1 MNFMIPIG
9 PNHTRLSHQLVSQI
23 LKIWP
28 TSIIYLITNAIN
40 FDMLPNHKNVLILDE
55 NDIIDKMSL
64 RTISNFLKSKGA
76 EKRAGWYFQQFI
88 KMGFAFKINE
98 DYVIWEA
105 DTIPLKEINFYSD
118 NNKILFYLNKKEHK
132 PYLTTIINIFEEFQ
146 LYENLSFIV
155 EKMLISNE
163 HMRNLIKDLES
174 RHMNPFYITIL
185 NNINQNEIDKSGF
198 AEYSTY
204 AHYVLN
210 KFPNSI
216 ELKIADNHWR
226 NGSMIFNEI
235 PLNEDNLK
243 WVAKDYASISFEIW
257 DPYINKG
264 FILRFLQEYKIIN
277 FRTFII
283 ISMIFIKMKH
293 LFKRINKL

>member
-1 MNFMIPIG
+1 MIPIG
-9 PNHTRLSHQLVSQI
+9 PNHTGLSHQLVSQI

-28 TSIIYLITNAIN
+28 TSIIYLITNPLN

-55 NDIIDKMSL
+55 NEIIDKLSL
-64 RTISNFLKSKGA
+64 KTLSNFLKSKGA

-105 DTIPLKEINFYSD
+105 DTIPLKRINFYSD
-118 NNKILFYLNKKEHK
+118 NRKILFYLNKKEHK

-163 HMRNLIKDLES
+163 LMRNLIKDIES
-174 RHMNPFYITIL
+174 RHMNHFYITIL
-185 NNINQNEIDKSGF
+185 NNIHQNEIDKSGF

-226 NGSMIFNEI
+226 NGSMIFNKI

-283 ISMIFIKMKH
+283 ISKIFMKMKH
-293 LFKRINKL
+293 LFKKNQ